1 MSAVDHEIFN
11 LYLFGK
17 GLAIGDG
24 SYNLHIG
31 IKDEYLNIE
40 HIVIPSFVNG
50 KPIICLRYRC
60 LRDLLSLLTV
70 YIPRTIESFDGDAFT
85 LCSKL
90 NTIIFEENSII
101 KSVDGYSFHST
112 SITTITLP
120 KTLQKINK
128 ETFSYCKKLKTI
140 VITNFLTTD
149 ESIFTSDVP
158 KDLKIIVP
166 VNYPYDTFGSRNVTK
181 CLPAFYGLK
190 PLCRSRVLKTY
201 YISNSIFFDIILF
214 TTI

>member
-1 MSAVDHEIFN
+1 M
-11 LYLFGK
+11 
-17 GLAIGDG
+17 
-24 SYNLHIG
+24 
-31 IKDEYLNIE
+31 
-40 HIVIPSFVNG
+40 
-50 KPIICLRYRC
+50 
-60 LRDLLSLLTV
+60 
-70 YIPRTIESFDGDAFT
+70 
-85 LCSKL
+85 CSKL

-101 KSVDGYSFHST
+101 KSVDRYAFHST

-120 KTLQKINK
+120 KTLQIINK

-158 KDLKIIVP
+158 SDLKIIVP
-166 VNYPYDTFGSRNVTK
+166 VNHPYDTFGSRNVTK

-190 PLCRSRVLKTY
+190 PLCQSRVSKIY